1 MEITFADT
9 GLESICQQKKLA
21 TKAIGAQSATKLKLR
36 LAELFA
42 AETVKD
48 LVTGRPHPL
57 KGARFG
63 QFALDLSGG
72 HRLIFQPTMQ
82 PPPMLPDGGIDW
94 TSVTHVTIIEIGD
107 YHD

>member
-9 GLESICQQKKLA
+9 RLESICQQNKLA

-36 LAELFA
+36 LTELFA

-48 LVTGRPHPL
+48 LVAGRPHPL
-57 KGARFG
+57 KGARDG

-72 HRLIFQPTMQ
+72 NRLIFQSTIQ
-82 PPPMLPDGGIDW
+82 PPPKLPDGGIDW
-94 TSVTHVTIIEIGD
+94 ASVTDVKIIEIGD